1 MIEHE
6 EQTLEQETVRLYDD
20 MRARSLI
27 PLWRIEE
34 ATLSPQ
40 PRPTTLAWLWKWA
53 ELYDVAQRA
62 GRLVPV
68 ERGGDRRWL
77 LQIRRPDAASPV
89 RELYRRG
96 AQERCD

>member
-40 PRPTTLAWLWKWA
+40 PRPVTLAWLWKWA
-53 ELYDVAQRA
+53 ELYDVA
-62 GRLVPV
+62 
-68 ERGGDRRWL
+68 
-77 LQIRRPDAASPV
+77 
-89 RELYRRG
+89 
-96 AQERCD
+96 